1 MTTKKVAQPTAK
13 PLTKAEKDFI
23 AKNRGMNATELAAA
37 LGRPVEE
44 MRQLV
49 ETTVEKSSM
58 VRFYAVERRG
68 ATAKVKEEPQ
78 ADDQQPGSTRR
89 ITETAAFQS
98 AQKDY
103 SEDFTVYGPNRVR
116 AEKSSGRSYDGS
128 RERSLQWRRMI
139 ENGGK

>member
-1 MTTKKVAQPTAK
+1 
-13 PLTKAEKDFI
+13 
-23 AKNRGMNATELAAA
+23 MNATELAAA

-78 ADDQQPGSTRR
+78 ADDQQRR
-89 ITETAAFQS
+89 LDKTDNGNRRVPVGE
-98 AQKDY
+98 KDY

-116 AEKSSGRSYDGS
+116 AEKSSGRSDDGS